1 MLSKTVAFSL
11 LFHAQER
18 IHIGNH
24 GIPLLHNDAFLS
36 RHDCSM
42 YHDCDIRG
50 PCTNIAEC
58 RGRCQAAGYPPR
70 RSFAF
75 LIDPAAIEAQFAAA
89 LRHDDLGKPI
99 SLFSHAQQRIHI
111 GNNGIPLLHNDAH
124 SPSCMPRHD
133 CSIYQYVIV
142 LILTFDICLCVL
154 L

>member
-24 GIPLLHNDAFLS
+24 GIPLLHNDACSPSFLS

-42 YHDCDIRG
+42 YQYVIVLVLTYDVVLCL
-50 PCTNIAEC
+50 T
-58 RGRCQAAGYPPR
+58 
-70 RSFAF
+70 S
-75 LIDPAAIEAQFAAA
+75 IEAQFAAA

-142 LILTFDICLCVL
+142 LILTFDICL
-154 L
+154 